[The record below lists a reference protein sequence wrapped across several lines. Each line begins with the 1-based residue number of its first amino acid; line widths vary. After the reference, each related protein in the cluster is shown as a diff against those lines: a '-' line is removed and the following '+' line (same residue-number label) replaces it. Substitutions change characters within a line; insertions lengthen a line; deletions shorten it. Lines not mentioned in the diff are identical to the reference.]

1 MLSNRSEQQA
11 RNIELANKKLKDWM
25 LEFSFNEKR
34 KPVKDSEM
42 VVALGDYLDFRTSDI
57 VKTVFESC
65 VMVLIKHLATLFDG
79 INVEDCIDL
88 STFGLDLT
96 VSKVRDAETFSG
108 RDLVRMAM
116 IGTTFASYE
125 TIQHVPKPLRY
136 PFDIVGSTYRK
147 HSKEKHMYSMK
158 SNQ

>member
-34 KPVKDSEM
+34 KPIKDSEM
-42 VVALGDYLDFRTSDI
+42 VIALGDYLDFRTSDI

-65 VMVLIKHLATLFDG
+65 VMVLVKHLATLFDG
-79 INVEDCIDL
+79 INVKGHIDL
-88 STFGLDLT
+88 STFGLDIT
-96 VSKVRDAETFSG
+96 VPKVQCGEVFSG
-108 RDLVRMAM
+108 RNLVRMAM
-116 IGTTFASYE
+116 IGTTFAGYE

-147 HSKEKHMYSMK
+147 NRGETK
-158 SNQ
+158 

>member
-34 KPVKDSEM
+34 KPIKDSEM
-42 VVALGDYLDFRTSDI
+42 VIALGDYLDFRTSDI

-65 VMVLIKHLATLFDG
+65 VMVLVKHLATLFDG
-79 INVEDCIDL
+79 INVKGCIEL
-88 STFGLDLT
+88 STFGLDLI
-96 VSKVRDAETFSG
+96 VPKVQGGEVFAG

-116 IGTTFASYE
+116 IGTTFAGYE

-147 HSKEKHMYSMK
+147 NRGKVK
-158 SNQ
+158 

>member
-1 MLSNRSEQQA
+1 MLSNRNEQQA

-42 VVALGDYLDFRTSDI
+42 VIALGDYLDFRTSDI
-57 VKTVFESC
+57 VKTVFQSC
-65 VMVLIKHLATLFDG
+65 VMVLIKHLAKLFDG
-79 INVEDCIDL
+79 INVGGHIDL

-96 VSKVRDAETFSG
+96 VSKAQDGELFSG

-125 TIQHVPKPLRY
+125 TIYHVPKPLRY
-136 PFDIVGSTYRK
+136 PFDIVGGTYRK
-147 HSKEKHMYSMK
+147 EKYTV
-158 SNQ
+158 